1 MKSGQ
6 KWVLIGTGAV
16 GAVGLAAL
24 GVGLSCRYMVRL
36 AMDRETPAAAKRD
49 LDRVSG
55 GGMGPMAAAML
66 ACGKS
71 RLERAGAV
79 PVETESHDGLRL
91 VGHWLE
97 VENPKRVIVAMHGWR
112 GSWARD
118 FGLISEFWREQGCS
132 VLFAEQRGQGES
144 GGKHIGFGLLE
155 RHDCLRWVRWVCENQ
170 PGLPVYLAGV
180 SMGATTV
187 LMAGGMEL
195 PETVRGIL
203 ADCGYTSAHDIW
215 KHVAEHNLHL
225 RYSLYAAA
233 ANDLCR
239 RRIDLDARD
248 YSTLDAMAECEVPV
262 LFVHGTDDSF
272 VPISMTFENYKACAA
287 PKRLLVVPGAEHA
300 MSYLTDRPA
309 YEKAMLEFWEAF
321 DRGADSGQ
329 LTADS

>member
-6 KWVLIGTGAV
+6 KWVLIGAGAV

-36 AMDRETPAAAKRD
+36 AMDRETPGKAQRELA
-49 LDRVSG
+49 RVSG

-66 ACGKS
+66 ACGKT
-71 RLERAGAV
+71 RLERAGCV
-79 PVETESHDGLRL
+79 TVETESHDGLRL

-97 VENPKRVIVAMHGWR
+97 AEKPKRVIVAMHGWR

-118 FGLISEFWREQGCS
+118 FGLISDFWHEQGCS

-144 GGKHIGFGLLE
+144 GGKHMGFGLLE
-155 RHDCLRWVRWVCENQ
+155 RHDCYRWVRWACENH
-170 PGLPVYLAGV
+170 PGLPIYLAGV

-187 LMAGGMEL
+187 LMTGGMDL
-195 PETVRGIL
+195 PENVRGIL

-225 RYSLYAAA
+225 RYGLYAAS

-300 MSYLTDRPA
+300 MSYLTDREG

-321 DRGADSGQ
+321 DQGSAEC
-329 LTADS
+329 

>member
-1 MKSGQ
+1 MRAAR
-6 KWVLIGTGAV
+6 KWFLIGAGAV
-16 GAVGLAAL
+16 GAAGLAAL

-36 AMDRETPAAAKRD
+36 AMDRETPAAAQRE

-55 GGMGPMAAAML
+55 GGMGPMVSALL
-66 ACGKS
+66 ACGKTH
-71 RLERAGAV
+71 LERAGCV
-79 PVETESHDGLRL
+79 TVETESHDGLRL

-97 VENPKRVIVAMHGWR
+97 ADQPKRIIVAMHGWR

-132 VLFAEQRGQGES
+132 VLFAEQRGQGASE
-144 GGKHIGFGLLE
+144 GDHIGFGLLE
-155 RHDCLRWVRWVCENQ
+155 RHDCLRWIRWVTENH

-187 LMAGGMEL
+187 LMTGGMEL
-195 PETVRGIL
+195 PEAVRGIL
-203 ADCGYTSAHDIW
+203 ADCGYTSAHAIW

-225 RYSLYAAA
+225 HYGFYAAS

-272 VPISMTFENYKACAA
+272 VPISMTYENYKACAA
-287 PKRLLVVPGAEHA
+287 PKRLLVVPGADHA
-300 MSYLTDRPA
+300 MSYLTDRQA
-309 YEKAMLEFWEAF
+309 YEKALVEFWKSF
-321 DRGADSGQ
+321 DQ
-329 LTADS
+329 

>member
-6 KWVLIGTGAV
+6 KWVLIGAGAV

-36 AMDRETPAAAKRD
+36 AMDRETPRYVRRE

-55 GGMGPMAAAML
+55 SAMGPMVSAML
-66 ACGKS
+66 ACGRS
-71 RLERAGAV
+71 HLEKAGCTT
-79 PVETESHDGLRL
+79 VETESHDGLRL

-97 VENPKRVIVAMHGWR
+97 APQPKRIIVAMHGWR

-144 GGKHIGFGLLE
+144 GGDHIGFGLLE
-155 RHDCLRWVRWVCENQ
+155 RHDCLRWVNWVNENH

-187 LMAGGMEL
+187 LMAGDMEL
-195 PETVRGIL
+195 PENVRGIL
-203 ADCGYTSAHDIW
+203 ADCGYTSAYDIW

-225 RYSLYAAA
+225 RYGLYAAS

-239 RRIDLDARD
+239 KRIDLDARD

-272 VPISMTFENYKACAA
+272 VPISMTYENYKACAA

-300 MSYLTDRPA
+300 TSWLTDRQA
-309 YEKAMLEFWEAF
+309 YEKALTEFWESF
-321 DRGADSGQ
+321 DS
-329 LTADS
+329 

>member
-1 MKSGQ
+1 VKSGQ
-6 KWVLIGTGAV
+6 KWVLIGGGAV

-36 AMDRETPAAAKRD
+36 AMDRETPRYVRRE

-55 GGMGPMAAAML
+55 SAMGPMMSAML
-66 ACGKS
+66 ACGRS
-71 RLERAGAV
+71 HLEKAGCAT
-79 PVETESHDGLRL
+79 VETESHDGLRL

-97 VENPKRVIVAMHGWR
+97 APQPKRIIVAMHGWR

-144 GGKHIGFGLLE
+144 GGDHIGFGLLE
-155 RHDCLRWVRWVCENQ
+155 RHDCLRWVNWVNENH

-195 PETVRGIL
+195 PENVRGIL
-203 ADCGYTSAHDIW
+203 ADCGYTSAYDIW

-225 RYSLYAAA
+225 RYGLYAAS

-239 RRIDLDARD
+239 KRIDLDARD

-272 VPISMTFENYKACAA
+272 VPISMTYENYKACAA

-300 MSYLTDRPA
+300 TSWLTDRQA
-309 YEKAMLEFWEAF
+309 YEKALTEFWESF
-321 DRGADSGQ
+321 DS
-329 LTADS
+329 

>member
-1 MKSGQ
+1 MKAGQ
-6 KWVLIGTGAV
+6 KWGLIGVGAM

-36 AMDRETPAAAKRD
+36 AMDRETPRKVRRE

-55 GGMGPMAAAML
+55 SAMGPMVSALL
-66 ACGKS
+66 ACGRS
-71 RLERAGAV
+71 HLEKAGCV

-97 VENPKRVIVAMHGWR
+97 ATQPKRIIVAMHGWR
-112 GSWARD
+112 GSWSRD

-144 GGKHIGFGLLE
+144 GGNHIGFGLLE
-155 RHDCLRWVRWVCENQ
+155 RHDCMRWVNWVNENH

-187 LMAGGMEL
+187 LMAGGMDL
-195 PETVRGIL
+195 PQNVRGIL
-203 ADCGYTSAHDIW
+203 ADCGYTSAYDIW

-225 RYSLYAAA
+225 RYGLYAAS

-239 RRIDLDARD
+239 KRIDLDARD

-272 VPISMTFENYKACAA
+272 VPISMTYENYKACAA

-300 MSYLTDRPA
+300 TSWLTDRPA
-309 YEKAMLEFWEAF
+309 YEKALVEFWESF
-321 DRGADSGQ
+321 DQ
-329 LTADS
+329 